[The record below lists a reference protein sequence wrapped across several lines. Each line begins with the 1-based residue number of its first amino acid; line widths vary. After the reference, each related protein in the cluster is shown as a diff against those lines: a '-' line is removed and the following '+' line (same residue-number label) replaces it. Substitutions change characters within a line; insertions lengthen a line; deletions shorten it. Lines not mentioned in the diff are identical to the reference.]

1 MYGYCRHLHF
11 QGSEIKSKIRNM
23 CKAIREWLAT
33 VDFKDKHM
41 FEHNRLIYNP
51 TLIENL
57 SNKFL
62 FYWHVTST
70 CNLSISWGRDGDLLR
85 VLYSYC

>member
-1 MYGYCRHLHF
+1 MYSYCRHLHF
-11 QGSEIKSKIRNM
+11 QGSEIKSKIR
-23 CKAIREWLAT
+23 REWLAT

-41 FEHNRLIYNP
+41 FEHNRFIYNL

-70 CNLSISWGRDGDLLR
+70 CNLSISWGRDGDVMR
-85 VLYSYC
+85 VFYSYC

>member
-1 MYGYCRHLHF
+1 
-11 QGSEIKSKIRNM
+11 M

-41 FEHNRLIYNP
+41 FEHNRFIYNP

-85 VLYSYC
+85 VFYSYCQHFVLF

>member
-1 MYGYCRHLHF
+1 
-11 QGSEIKSKIRNM
+11 M

-41 FEHNRLIYNP
+41 FEHNRFIYNP

-85 VLYSYC
+85 VFYSYCYHFVLF